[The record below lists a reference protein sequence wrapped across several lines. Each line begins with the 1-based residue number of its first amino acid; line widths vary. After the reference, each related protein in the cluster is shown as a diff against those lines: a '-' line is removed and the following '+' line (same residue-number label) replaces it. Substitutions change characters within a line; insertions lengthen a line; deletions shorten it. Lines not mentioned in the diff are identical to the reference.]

1 MATPTAPARRPLD
14 WRLGGVLLGVL
25 STVAVALQGPLGVS
39 TAYVTTEAAVA
50 EAVAPGSTAGNAY
63 FTRIGAGLTP
73 EWVAVLGI
81 GLGAV
86 AAAALSRS
94 RHREAVPASWRERF
108 GGRRGRRFAA
118 AFGGGFLLLFGARLA
133 GGCTSGH
140 VISGMSQL
148 ALSGIVFAAA
158 VFAAGI
164 PTARAIFARR
174 NG

>member
-1 MATPTAPARRPLD
+1 MATPTGTGRRPLD

-25 STVAVALQGPLGVS
+25 STAAVALQGPLGVS

-50 EAVAPGSTAGNAY
+50 EAVAPGVTAGNEY
-63 FTRIGAGLTP
+63 LTRIGPALTP
-73 EWVAVLGI
+73 EWVVVIGIAVGAVLAS
-81 GLGAV
+81 L
-86 AAAALSRS
+86 LFRS

-108 GGRRGRRFAA
+108 GARRGLRFAA
-118 AFGGGFLLLFGARLA
+118 AFAGGFLLLFGARLA

-148 ALSGIVFAAA
+148 ALSGMVFAAA
-158 VFAAGI
+158 MFAAGI
-164 PTARAIFARR
+164 PVARAVYGRR